1 MDIRHDSLLPGE
13 DEVKNGKRRVL
24 VVDLDGENDG
34 EVKFLMQR
42 LKNTLRSRGLDVS
55 IHNWVEDTKGRW
67 REYRDAWRKH

>member
-34 EVKFLMQR
+34 QIGFLVGR
-42 LKNTLRSRGLDVS
+42 LKDRLRSQGINVDS
-55 IHNWVEDTKGRW
+55 WVEETKGRL
-67 REYRDAWRKH
+67 RQVRQAWRHS